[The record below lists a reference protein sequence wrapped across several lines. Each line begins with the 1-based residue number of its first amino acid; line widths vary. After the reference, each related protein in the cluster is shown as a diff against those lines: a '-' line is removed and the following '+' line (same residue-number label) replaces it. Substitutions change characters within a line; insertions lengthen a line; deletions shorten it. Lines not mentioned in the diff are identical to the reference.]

1 MTIFHLAIPTHD
13 LGLAK
18 EFYTKVLKA
27 KVGREYPQYVVFNVY
42 GHQLVTH
49 LAPEDVPKKVKM
61 YPRHFGP
68 VLESMEE
75 FNEVYERAKKQGT
88 PFFEERF
95 ERYQNKPGWHHSFFL
110 IDPSNN
116 LIEVKYYVNK
126 SDIYAE
132 V

>member
-13 LGLAK
+13 LAK
-18 EFYTKVLKA
+18 AKAFYTKVLQA
-27 KVGREYPQYVVFNVY
+27 KVGREYPHYVVFNVF
-42 GHQLVTH
+42 GHQLVCH
-49 LAPEDVPKKVKM
+49 LAPEDVPKTVKM

-68 VLESMEE
+68 VLENKAE
-75 FNEVYERAKKQGT
+75 FNALYERAKQEGV

-95 ERYQNKPGWHHSFFL
+95 ERFQNKPGWHHSFFL
-110 IDPSNN
+110 VDPSNN

-126 SDIYAE
+126 GDIYAE